1 MLVIVTL
8 IRTVVIYIVVVAV
21 YRFMGKRQIGEL
33 QPGELVLAIM
43 LSDLATAPISSV
55 NTPLVVGI
63 FPVVTLVTMEIL
75 ISFLS
80 QKSVKFRRLIS
91 GSPSIVI
98 ENGKINIKEL
108 TSLRFSIDDLFEQLR
123 SNGYMTVADV
133 SFAILETNGQLSV
146 VPSPQ
151 ASPVTLKALDLPS
164 SSTLPRNI
172 IKDGALDENNLRA
185 IGRDMN
191 WLNKLLKSHNAT
203 IENVFIFTS
212 DGQESFYI
220 QKKES

>member
-1 MLVIVTL
+1 MSVIVTL
-8 IRTVVIYIVVVAV
+8 IRTVIIYIVVVVV

-63 FPVVTLVTMEIL
+63 FPVVTLMTMEIL
-75 ISFLS
+75 ISILS

-123 SNGYMTVADV
+123 SNGYMTVSDV

-146 VPSPQ
+146 VPSAQ
-151 ASPVTLKALDLPS
+151 ASPVTLKDLNIPS
-164 SSTLPRNI
+164 PSTLPRNI
-172 IKDGALDENNLRA
+172 IKDGELDENNLRA
-185 IGRDMN
+185 IGRDIN
-191 WLNKLLKSHNAT
+191 WLNKLLKSHKTN
-203 IENVFIFTS
+203 IESVFILTS
-212 DGQESFYI
+212 DGHESFYI
-220 QKKES
+220 QKKEK

>member
-8 IRTVVIYIVVVAV
+8 IRTVVIYTITVAV

-55 NTPLVVGI
+55 NTPLVAGI
-63 FPVVTLVTMEIL
+63 FPVVTLVTIEIL

-80 QKSVKFRRLIS
+80 QKSVKFRRFIS

-151 ASPVTLKALDLPS
+151 ASPVTLKDLNIS
-164 SSTLPRNI
+164 STSTLPRNI
-172 IKDGALDENNLRA
+172 IKDGELDENNLRA
-185 IGRDMN
+185 IGRDRN
-191 WLNKLLKSHNAT
+191 WLNKLLKSHKT
-203 IENVFIFTS
+203 SIKNVFILTS

-220 QKKES
+220 QKKEA

>member
-1 MLVIVTL
+1 MSVIVTL
-8 IRTVVIYIVVVAV
+8 IRTVIIYIVVVVV

-63 FPVVTLVTMEIL
+63 FPVVTLMTMEIL
-75 ISFLS
+75 ISILS

-146 VPSPQ
+146 VPSAQ
-151 ASPVTLKALDLPS
+151 ASPVTLKDLNIPS
-164 SSTLPRNI
+164 PSTLPRNI
-172 IKDGALDENNLRA
+172 IKDGELDENNLRA
-185 IGRDMN
+185 IGRDIN
-191 WLNKLLKSHNAT
+191 WLNKLLKSHKTN
-203 IENVFIFTS
+203 IESVFILTS
-212 DGQESFYI
+212 DGQDSFYI
-220 QKKES
+220 QKKEK